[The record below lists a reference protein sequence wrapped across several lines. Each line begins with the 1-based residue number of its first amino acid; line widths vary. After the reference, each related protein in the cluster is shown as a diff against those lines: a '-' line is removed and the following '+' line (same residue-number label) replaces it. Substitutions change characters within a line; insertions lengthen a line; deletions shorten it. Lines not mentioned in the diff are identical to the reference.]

1 VSLSGQLTLYV
12 VSQLMNYACT
22 TVAPVGLAPRVTL
35 YRITGESDLSLGK
48 SAAIPT
54 RKNSFYLA
62 VLEALKLR
70 NFFLHIRNTVHVLSD
85 A

>member
-1 VSLSGQLTLYV
+1 MHALPPD
-12 VSQLMNYACT
+12 
-22 TVAPVGLAPRVTL
+22 PVGLAPRVTL

-62 VLEALKLR
+62 VLESLKLR